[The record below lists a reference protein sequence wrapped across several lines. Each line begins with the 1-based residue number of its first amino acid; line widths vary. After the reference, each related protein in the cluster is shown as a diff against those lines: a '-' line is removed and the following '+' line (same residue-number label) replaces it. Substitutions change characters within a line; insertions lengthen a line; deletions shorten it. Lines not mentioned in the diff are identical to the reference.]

1 MYGDYG
7 YMEEGKLGKPYDF
20 RLLKR
25 LSCYALPYKKTFA
38 TALLL
43 TILIT
48 LFDLAVPYVTKI
60 AIDRYILASWYR
72 IRTDNLTDSKVKDTL
87 NRYNHLLKKTREGD
101 SYFISNLNMKKLDP
115 ADLHILKS
123 RRIVSTDRFY
133 RTDAVHYKSEI
144 PLKKEISPYVLADG
158 SLLVP
163 HSQMTGISKSDLLKL
178 RAGDIRGVT
187 LVAVIFFVLIL
198 LSFALSYFEFYLL
211 EFTGQHI
218 MQDIRMTLFQKM
230 QSHAVRFFNHNPVGR
245 LVTRITNDIE
255 NLNEMFK
262 SVFVT
267 VFKDIFILTGI
278 LIILLVMNW
287 RLALVCFT
295 LIPVIFGLTFLFSTI
310 AREAFRQLRATVSK
324 INSFLQERISGMRII
339 QLFVREACQMEMF
352 TEINHENFLAG
363 MKQIR
368 VFAIFMPLMELM
380 SSLGIGLVIWYG
392 GGKVIQNQLTL
403 GALVAFI
410 GYIQMFFKPI
420 RDISEKY
427 NIMQS
432 AMASTERIFEFMD
445 LKDEIPEPEIPSIAG
460 EVKGHLEFRNVSFSY
475 EENNPV
481 LHDISFEVKPGETI
495 AIVGSTGSGKTT
507 LVNLIER
514 FYDPDS
520 GSVYLDGIDIR
531 RWPKKKLRNSIGL
544 CMQDV
549 FIYAGSITDNIS
561 LGMEVIDEKQ
571 VEKAA
576 YQANALQFIQR
587 LPDGFRHEI
596 GEGGSTIS
604 AGERQLLSFARA
616 LVKNPRILILDE
628 ATSSID
634 PETERLIR
642 EAVIRITAKRTTI
655 IIAHRLSTIRHADRI
670 LVMHHG
676 RIIEQG
682 NHKQL
687 MNIRG
692 VYYKLNKTGTGKD

>member
-1 MYGDYG
+1 MYSDYG

-25 LSCYALPYKKTFA
+25 LSRYAIPYKKTFA
-38 TALLL
+38 AALCL

-60 AIDRYILASWYR
+60 AIDRYIIASWYR
-72 IRTDNLTDSKVKDTL
+72 IRTDNLTDSKVKDIL
-87 NRYNHLLKKTREGD
+87 NRYSHLLKKSQEGD
-101 SYFISNLNMKKLDP
+101 SYFISNMNMKKLDP

-133 RTDAVHYKSEI
+133 RTDAVHYKFEI

-163 HSQMTGISKSDLLKL
+163 RSQMTGISKSDILKM

-218 MQDIRMTLFQKM
+218 MQDIRLTLFQKM
-230 QSHAVRFFNHNPVGR
+230 QSHAVKFFNHNPLGR
-245 LVTRITNDIE
+245 LVTRVTNDIE

-267 VFKDIFILTGI
+267 VFKDIFLLTGI
-278 LIILLVMNW
+278 LIILLLLNW

-310 AREAFRQLRATVSK
+310 AREAFRQLRASVAK
-324 INSFLQERISGMRII
+324 INSFLQERISGMRVI
-339 QLFVREACQMEMF
+339 QLFVRETFQMEMF
-352 TEINHENFLAG
+352 TKINQENFLAG

-392 GGKVIQNQLTL
+392 GGKVVQDQLTL

-445 LKDEIPEPEIPSIAG
+445 LKDEIPEPETPSIAG
-460 EVKGHLEFRNVSFSY
+460 EVKGHLEFKNVSFSY

-481 LHDISFEVKPGETI
+481 LHDISFEVNPGETI

-520 GSVYLDGIDIR
+520 GTVFLDGIDLR
-531 RWPKKKLRNSIGL
+531 EWPKEQLRNSIGL

-549 FIYAGSITDNIS
+549 FIFAGSITDNIS
-561 LGMEVIDEKQ
+561 LGMEGIDEKQ
-571 VEKAA
+571 VETAA
-576 YQANALQFIQR
+576 SNANALHFIQR

-616 LVKNPRILILDE
+616 LIKNPLILILDE

-634 PETERLIR
+634 PDTERLIK
-642 EAVIRITAKRTTI
+642 EAVTRITAKRTTI

-682 NHKQL
+682 NHKHL

-692 VYYKLNKTGTGKD
+692 VYYKLNKTGTVKD

>member
-1 MYGDYG
+1 
-7 YMEEGKLGKPYDF
+7 
-20 RLLKR
+20 
-25 LSCYALPYKKTFA
+25 
-38 TALLL
+38 
-43 TILIT
+43 
-48 LFDLAVPYVTKI
+48 
-60 AIDRYILASWYR
+60 
-72 IRTDNLTDSKVKDTL
+72 
-87 NRYNHLLKKTREGD
+87 
-101 SYFISNLNMKKLDP
+101 
-115 ADLHILKS
+115 
-123 RRIVSTDRFY
+123 
-133 RTDAVHYKSEI
+133 
-144 PLKKEISPYVLADG
+144 
-158 SLLVP
+158 
-163 HSQMTGISKSDLLKL
+163 
-178 RAGDIRGVT
+178 
-187 LVAVIFFVLIL
+187 
-198 LSFALSYFEFYLL
+198 
-211 EFTGQHI
+211 
-218 MQDIRMTLFQKM
+218 
-230 QSHAVRFFNHNPVGR
+230 
-245 LVTRITNDIE
+245 
-255 NLNEMFK
+255 
-262 SVFVT
+262 
-267 VFKDIFILTGI
+267 
-278 LIILLVMNW
+278 
-287 RLALVCFT
+287 
-295 LIPVIFGLTFLFSTI
+295 
-310 AREAFRQLRATVSK
+310 
-324 INSFLQERISGMRII
+324 
-339 QLFVREACQMEMF
+339 
-352 TEINHENFLAG
+352 
-363 MKQIR
+363 
-368 VFAIFMPLMELM
+368 
-380 SSLGIGLVIWYG
+380 
-392 GGKVIQNQLTL
+392 LTL

-445 LKDEIPEPEIPSIAG
+445 LKDEIPEPETPSIAG
-460 EVKGHLEFRNVSFSY
+460 EVKGHLEFKNVSFSY

-481 LHDISFEVKPGETI
+481 LHDISFEVNPGETI

-561 LGMEVIDEKQ
+561 LGMEGIDEKQ

-616 LVKNPRILILDE
+616 LVKNPRILILEE

-634 PETERLIR
+634 PDTERLIR
-642 EAVIRITAKRTTI
+642 EAVIRITARRTTI

>member
-1 MYGDYG
+1 
-7 YMEEGKLGKPYDF
+7 
-20 RLLKR
+20 
-25 LSCYALPYKKTFA
+25 
-38 TALLL
+38 
-43 TILIT
+43 
-48 LFDLAVPYVTKI
+48 
-60 AIDRYILASWYR
+60 
-72 IRTDNLTDSKVKDTL
+72 
-87 NRYNHLLKKTREGD
+87 
-101 SYFISNLNMKKLDP
+101 
-115 ADLHILKS
+115 
-123 RRIVSTDRFY
+123 
-133 RTDAVHYKSEI
+133 
-144 PLKKEISPYVLADG
+144 
-158 SLLVP
+158 
-163 HSQMTGISKSDLLKL
+163 
-178 RAGDIRGVT
+178 
-187 LVAVIFFVLIL
+187 VIFFVLIL

-218 MQDIRMTLFQKM
+218 MQDIRLTLFQKM
-230 QSHAVRFFNHNPVGR
+230 QSHAVKFFNHNPLGR
-245 LVTRITNDIE
+245 LVTRVTNDIE

-267 VFKDIFILTGI
+267 VFKDIFLLTGI
-278 LIILLVMNW
+278 LIILLLLNW

-310 AREAFRQLRATVSK
+310 AREAFRQLRASVAK
-324 INSFLQERISGMRII
+324 INSFLQERISGMRVI
-339 QLFVREACQMEMF
+339 QLFVRETFQMEMF
-352 TEINHENFLAG
+352 TKINQENFLAG

-392 GGKVIQNQLTL
+392 GGKVVQDQLTL

-445 LKDEIPEPEIPSIAG
+445 LKDEIPEPETPSIAG
-460 EVKGHLEFRNVSFSY
+460 EVKGHLEFKNVSFSY

-481 LHDISFEVKPGETI
+481 LHDISFEVNPGETI

-520 GSVYLDGIDIR
+520 GTVFLDGIDLR
-531 RWPKKKLRNSIGL
+531 EWPKEQLRNSIGL

-549 FIYAGSITDNIS
+549 FIFAGSITDNIS
-561 LGMEVIDEKQ
+561 LGMEGIDEKQ
-571 VEKAA
+571 VETAA
-576 YQANALQFIQR
+576 SNANALHFIQR

-616 LVKNPRILILDE
+616 LIKNPLILILDE

-634 PETERLIR
+634 PDTERLIK
-642 EAVIRITAKRTTI
+642 EAVTRITAKRTTI

-682 NHKQL
+682 NHKHL

-692 VYYKLNKTGTGKD
+692 VYYKLNKTGTVKD